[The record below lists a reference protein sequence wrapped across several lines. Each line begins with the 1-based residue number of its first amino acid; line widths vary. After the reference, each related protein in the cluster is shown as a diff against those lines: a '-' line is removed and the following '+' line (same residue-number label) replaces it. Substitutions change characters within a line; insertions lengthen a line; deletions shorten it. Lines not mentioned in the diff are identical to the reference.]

1 MDEPTESAMAMEHLS
16 CGLVELKFD
25 TGKKAAAMSF
35 SGYGAVFGNVDAY
48 GDVIEPGA
56 FSAFLA
62 DVKSGAQRWPAMLS
76 QHGGWGMSA
85 DDLTPIGVWT
95 ELAEDGKGL
104 KIEGRFADT
113 PRGQELYTLAKM
125 EPRPA
130 IDGLS
135 IGYIAKEWEPRSK
148 PEDPRRRLKRIDL
161 VEISPVTF
169 PANRKALVEAVKSLD
184 DMDTLKDFEHALI
197 QMGASK
203 SYATAFVARIK
214 KLGRSESGRGV
225 RSESE
230 LAEVAERLR
239 RNAATLR
246 A

>member
-1 MDEPTESAMAMEHLS
+1 MERTGMEHIA
-16 CGLVELKFD
+16 CGLIELKFD
-25 TGKKAAAMSF
+25 AGKADSMTF

-48 GDVIEPGA
+48 GDIIEPGA

-62 DVKSGAQRWPAMLS
+62 DVKSGRQRWPAMLS

-85 DDLTPIGVWT
+85 DDLTPVGVWT
-95 ELAEDGKGL
+95 ELAEDDKGL

-113 PRGQELYTLAKM
+113 PRGRELYTLAKM

-148 PEDPRRRLKRIDL
+148 PEDPRRRLKRVDL
-161 VEISPVTF
+161 IEISPVTF
-169 PANRKALVEAVKSLD
+169 PANHKALVESVKSVDHLE
-184 DMDTLKDFEHALI
+184 TLKDCEHTLI
-197 QMGASK
+197 QMGATK
-203 SYATAFVARIK
+203 SFATAFVSRIK
-214 KLGRSESGRGV
+214 KLGRSDSGRGV

-230 LAEVAERLR
+230 LAEVAASLR
-239 RNAATLR
+239 REFPSLIR